1 MEKQRNQER
10 LPEYPNARLLPSA
23 KTQPVSKQ
31 RLLRRFPRETK
42 QTMHL
47 MYYLDDQGNRVYSL
61 KARRSTSTTMGLGL
75 THILNAC
82 RTHRHPALLL
92 AEIHPGGRP
101 DTVGP
106 PW

>member
-10 LPEYPNARLLPSA
+10 LPEYPNARFLPSV

-75 THILNAC
+75 NVC
-82 RTHRHPALLL
+82 RTHRHWACTDKPSL
-92 AEIHPGGRP
+92 EPS
-101 DTVGP
+101 
-106 PW
+106 